1 VDFYQIAERTS
12 KGCLEIYP
20 DFKVCRSKDFMI
32 RGKAFYAIWDNDNQ
46 IWSTDEYDV
55 RRLVDK
61 ELEEYRA
68 ERQKTWAGKIE
79 IRSMLSFSTNIWKNY
94 RSFLREM
101 SDCSHQLDA
110 NLTFLNTEVKKSDY
124 VSRRLPYPLEEG
136 SLTAYDEL
144 MSTLYISS
152 ERAKLEWAVGAII
165 AGDAKHIQKFIV
177 LYGEAGS
184 GKSTF
189 LNIVQKLFDGYCT
202 AFEAKALTGNN
213 NSFSTEPFKANP
225 LVAIQHDGDLSRI
238 EDNTKLNS
246 IISHEDMTMNE
257 KYKPSYTARSNAFL
271 FMGTNKP
278 VKITDAKSG
287 IIRRLIDVMPSGDKI
302 PSKKYHALMS
312 QIDFELGAIA
322 WHCLHIYREMGKN
335 YYGSYRPLQM
345 IYQTDVFFNFVES
358 CYHIFREQ
366 DGATLTQAYDMYKQY
381 CDEALVDFKLPR
393 HKFREELKSYFK
405 AFEDVARVD
414 GKQVRSYYNGFLFHK
429 FQVIDKPKE
438 EEKPYSLVLDETESL
453 LDKILANC
461 PAQYTT
467 DKETPE
473 KKWSEVT
480 TKLSDID
487 TTKLHYLR
495 PPENHI
501 VIDFDLKDDS
511 GKKSMN
517 LNLEAATKWPATY
530 AEFSKSGSGIHLHY
544 IYDGDINT
552 LSRVYSDG
560 IEIKVFTG
568 ASSLRRRLSKCNNS
582 PVATIKNGLPLK
594 GVKMINFDAVKSE
607 KGLRDM
613 IIRNLK
619 KEVHPGTK
627 PSIDF
632 IWKILED
639 AYSSGMKYDV
649 TDLRP
654 KILAFANN
662 SSNQADY
669 CIKLVNKMH
678 FASEQPSE
686 SPEEYKNEE
695 LLFYD
700 VEVFPNLFIVA
711 WKAEG
716 KDKSPVKMI
725 NPSPTDIEELLKFKL
740 IGFNC
745 RRYDNHIMYA
755 RYLGWSNEQLFQLSQ
770 KIINNSRNC
779 LFGEA
784 YGLSYTDVY
793 DFASAANKKSLKKFE
808 IELGIHHQEL
818 GLPWDQPVPEDM
830 WNKVASYC
838 CNDVVA
844 TEITFH
850 HLSGD
855 WAARQILAE
864 LSGLTVNDTTNQHS
878 TKIIFGNEQNPQ
890 SKFVY
895 TDLSVMFPGYK
906 FENGKS
912 TYRDEEPGEGG
923 YVYSEPGMYTDVAVL
938 DVASMHPTSTEQLDL
953 FGPYTKIYSEIK
965 NGRVHIKRKEFD
977 KVKLILDGKLSPF
990 IEKLEKGTSTYTTK
1004 DLADALKT
1012 VINSVYGLTSAKFD
1026 NKFRDPRNKDN
1037 IVAKRG
1043 ALFMIDLKHAVQEQG
1058 FQVVHI
1064 KTDSIKIP
1072 KATPK
1077 IIKFVMDFGKK
1088 YGYEFEHEETYSKFC
1103 LVNDAVYIAK
1113 TDKGEWTATGA
1124 QFAQPYVFKTLFS
1137 KEPIIF
1143 SDLYETKS
1151 VTSALYLDMNEGLP
1165 NVEVLEKVKEIR
1177 KDPDKKWSILDSNT
1191 ANAWRHLTDEELDSR
1206 INEGHDYHF
1215 IGKVGAFCPVLVGS
1229 GGGILLREKDGKY
1242 YSATGAKGYRWL
1254 ESEMIQELNKEE
1266 CIDRG
1271 YYNKLVDEAV
1281 KDLAEYGDFEWFIS
1295 ESEQRVQEEIPI
1307 ESDLFDLPWYAPCGK
1322 DMLCFECPKYEDM
1335 PFGPGCKEGH
1345 DLTDCCR
1352 LKERK

>member
-1 VDFYQIAERTS
+1 MDFYQIVEKQGRGGS
-12 KGCLEIYP
+12 LEIYP
-20 DFKVCRSKDFMI
+20 DFKACRSKDLMI
-32 RGKAFYAIWDNDNQ
+32 RGKAFYAIWDEERH

-55 RRLVDK
+55 QRLVDK
-61 ELEEYRA
+61 ELEEYKN

-79 IRSMLSFSTNIWKNY
+79 VKSMLSFSSNMWKNY
-94 RSFLREM
+94 RTFLREM
-101 SDCSHQLDA
+101 SDCSKQLDER
-110 NLTFLNTEVKKSDY
+110 LTFQNTEIKKSDH

-136 SLTAYDEL
+136 STAAYDE
-144 MSTLYISS
+144 MISTLYIPS
-152 ERAKLEWAVGAII
+152 ERAKLEWAIGSII
-165 AGDAKHIQKFIV
+165 SGDARHIQKFIV

-189 LNIVQKLFDGYCT
+189 LNIVQKLFEGYYT
-202 AFEAKALTGNN
+202 SFEAKALTGNN

-246 IISHEDMTMNE
+246 IVSHEEMVMNE

-287 IIRRLIDVMPSGDKI
+287 IIRRLIDVMPSGEKL

-322 WHCLHIYREMGKN
+322 FHCLKVYREMGKN
-335 YYGSYRPLQM
+335 YYNSYRPLQM

-358 CYHIFREQ
+358 GYYTFKEQ
-366 DGATLTQAYDMYKQY
+366 DGATLSQAYDMYKQY

-405 AFEDVARVD
+405 TFHDVTRID
-414 GKQVRSYYNGFLFHK
+414 NKQVRSYYAGFLFGK
-429 FQVIDKPKE
+429 FQIIDKPKE
-438 EEKPYSLVLDETESL
+438 DEKPYSLVLDSHTSL
-453 LDKILANC
+453 LDSLLAEC

-487 TTKLHYLR
+487 TKKLHYLR

-501 VIDFDLKDDS
+501 VIDFDLKDES
-511 GKKSMN
+511 GKKSME
-517 LNLEAATKWPATY
+517 LNLEAATKWPPTY

-560 IEIKVFTG
+560 IEVKVFNG
-568 ASSLRRRLSKCNNS
+568 NSSLRRKLSMCNNS
-582 PVATIKNGLPLK
+582 PVAVLNSGLPLK
-594 GVKMINFDAVKSE
+594 GVKMINFESVKSE
-607 KGLRDM
+607 KTLRDL
-613 IIRNLK
+613 ISRNLK
-619 KEVHPGTK
+619 KEIHPGTK

-632 IWKILED
+632 IWKLLED
-639 AYSSGMKYDV
+639 AYSSGIKYDV
-649 TDLRP
+649 TDMRP

-678 FASEQPSE
+678 FASEEPSV
-686 SPEEYKNEE
+686 STEEYSSNE
-695 LLFYD
+695 LIFYD
-700 VEVFPNLFIVA
+700 VEVFPNLFVVV
-711 WKAEG
+711 WKA
-716 KDKSPVKMI
+716 KDKKPVRMI
-725 NPSPTDIEELLKFKL
+725 NPSSKDTEDLLKFKL
-740 IGFNC
+740 VGFNC

-755 RYLGWSNEQLFQLSQ
+755 RYLGWDNEQLYQLSQ
-770 KIINNSRNC
+770 KIVNNSRNAM
-779 LFGEA
+779 FGEA
-784 YGLSYTDVY
+784 YALSYTDVY

-818 GLPWDQPVPEDM
+818 GLPWDQPVDPSM
-830 WNKVASYC
+830 WDKVADYC
-838 CNDVVA
+838 ENDVIA
-844 TEITFH
+844 TEKVFEY
-850 HLSGD
+850 LSGD

-878 TKIIFGNEQNPQ
+878 TKIIFGNDSNPQ
-890 SKFVY
+890 SQFVY
-895 TDLSVMFPGYK
+895 TDLSTIFPGYT
-906 FENGKS
+906 FDGGKS
-912 TYRDEEPGEGG
+912 LYRGEDPKEGG
-923 YVYSEPGMYTDVAVL
+923 YVYAEPGMYVDVAVL
-938 DVASMHPTSTEQLDL
+938 DVASMHPTSTEQLNL
-953 FGPYTKIYSEIK
+953 FGPYTKVFSEIK

-977 KVKLILDGKLSPF
+977 KVKKILDGKLTPF
-990 IEKLEKGTSTYTTK
+990 VEKLENGTSSYTAK

-1026 NKFRDPRNKDN
+1026 NKFKDPRNKDN

-1043 ALFMIDLKHAVQEQG
+1043 ALFMIDLKHAVQDQG

-1072 KATPK
+1072 NATPD
-1077 IIKFVMDFGKK
+1077 IIQFVMDFGKK

-1113 TDKGEWTATGA
+1113 TDQGEWTATGA

-1137 KEPIIF
+1137 KEPIVF
-1143 SDLYETKS
+1143 SDLYETKA
-1151 VTSALYLDMNEGLP
+1151 VTTALYLDMNENLP
-1165 NVEVLEKVKEIR
+1165 
-1177 KDPDKKWSILDSNT
+1177 
-1191 ANAWRHLTDEELDSR
+1191 TDEHNY
-1206 INEGHDYHF
+1206 IF
-1215 IGKVGAFCPVLVGS
+1215 IGKVGAFCPMVSGS
-1229 GGGILLREKDGKY
+1229 GGGLLLRESDGKY
-1242 YSATGAKGYRWL
+1242 SAAVGTKGYRWL
-1254 ESEMIQELNKEE
+1254 EAEMVQELGKEDS
-1266 CIDRG
+1266 IDRN
-1271 YYNKLVDEAV
+1271 YYNRLVDDAV
-1281 KDLAEYGDFEWFIS
+1281 KDISKFGDFEWFVSDNYIPK
-1295 ESEQRVQEEIPI
+1295 QEEPPI
-1307 ESDLFDLPWYAPCGK
+1307 GFNDSPPWYSPCGL
-1322 DMLCFECPKYEDM
+1322 DISCSDCPQLENGK
-1335 PFGPGCKEGH
+1335 CKKGH
-1345 DLTDCCR
+1345 DLTGIVSGSKKGDIHHD
-1352 LKERK
+1352 